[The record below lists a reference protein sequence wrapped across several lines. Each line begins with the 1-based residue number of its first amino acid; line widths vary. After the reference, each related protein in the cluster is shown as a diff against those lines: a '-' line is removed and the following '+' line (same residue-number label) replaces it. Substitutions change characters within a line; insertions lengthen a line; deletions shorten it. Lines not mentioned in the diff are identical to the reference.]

1 MAKLDPDKFRRL
13 SARDLADIERRFAH
27 RQTRAVAEG
36 DAQSR
41 ARRRVVR
48 RILCWFAVLLAV
60 ACYIS
65 ATRSRPLL
73 EAAPPP
79 QTEPIA
85 MLGDTARLPPGLSE
99 VQAWL
104 ADFEF
109 LADGSQL
116 AADTQI
122 DYARRNLLPVEV
134 VNTVGIEMRLIPPG
148 TFLMGSPE
156 TETGRGTDE
165 PAHVRAIQAPFYI
178 GTTEITQGQWETV
191 MASKSNPSW
200 YKSYGNAYPV
210 EEVTWDMCVAFCE
223 QLGKLEGLPPGT
235 YRLPDEHEWEYACRA
250 GTQTRFCC
258 GDSWRTLR
266 LFADFK
272 ETSTRGTSPV
282 GRLRPNAWGLHDMH
296 GNVWEWCGDLFYD
309 YQRPTNIDL
318 QKRIIRGG
326 HWHLTANDCRAA
338 SRYRLPPDSHGNVC
352 GFRIV
357 RDLTDVQNLEVLTA
371 PEP

>member
-13 SARDLADIERRFAH
+13 SARDLADIEQRFAH

-36 DAQSR
+36 AAQSR

-65 ATRSRPLL
+65 ATRRRPLPKTPT
-73 EAAPPP
+73 PPP
-79 QTEPIA
+79 TEPIA
-85 MLGDTARLPPGLSE
+85 MLGDAARRPAGLTE
-99 VQAWL
+99 MQARL

-109 LADGSQL
+109 LAAGSQL

-134 VNTVGIEMRLIPPG
+134 ANTVGIKMRLIPPG

-156 TETGRGTDE
+156 SETGRSIDE
-165 PAHVRAIQAPFYI
+165 PVHVRAIQAPIYM
-178 GTTEITQGQWETV
+178 GTTEITQGQWNAV
-191 MASKSNPSW
+191 MTPQTNPSW
-200 YKSYGNAYPV
+200 YKSSGTAYPV
-210 EEVTWDMCVAFCE
+210 EEVTWDMCVEFCE
-223 QLGKLEGLPPGT
+223 QLCKVEGLPAGT

-266 LFADFK
+266 RFADFK
-272 ETSTRGTSPV
+272 ESNARGTSAV
-282 GRLRPNAWGLHDMH
+282 GRRRPNAWGLHDMH
-296 GNVWEWCGDLFYD
+296 GNVWEWCGDRFYE
-309 YQRPTNIDL
+309 YQRPTVIDR
-318 QKRIIRGG
+318 QKRSIRGG

-357 RDLTDVQNLEVLTA
+357 RELADVDNLEGLAA

>member
-1 MAKLDPDKFRRL
+1 MAKLDPDKFRML
-13 SARDLADIERRFAH
+13 SARDLADIERRFAD

-36 DAQSR
+36 NARSR

-48 RILCWFAVLLAV
+48 RILCWSAALLAI

-65 ATRSRPLL
+65 ATRSRPIL
-73 EAAPPP
+73 EAAVPP

-85 MLGDTARLPPGLSE
+85 MLGDSARLPSGLSE
-99 VQAWL
+99 VQARL

-109 LADGSQL
+109 LAGGSRL
-116 AADTQI
+116 AAETQI
-122 DYARRNLLPVEV
+122 DYARRNLLPVGV
-134 VNTVGIEMRLIPPG
+134 ANTEGIEMRLIPPG

-156 TETGRGTDE
+156 AETGRGTDE
-165 PAHVRAIQAPFYI
+165 PVHVRTIQAPFYM
-178 GTTEITQGQWETV
+178 GTTEITQGQWKTV
-191 MASKSNPSW
+191 MSSTPNPSW
-200 YKSYGNAYPV
+200 YESNGNAHPV
-210 EEVTWDMCVAFCE
+210 EEVTWDMCVEFCE
-223 QLGKLEGLPPGT
+223 QLCKLEGLPAGT

-272 ETSTRGTSPV
+272 ESNPRGTSAV

-296 GNVWEWCGDLFYD
+296 GNVWEWCGDHFYD
-309 YQRPTNIDL
+309 YRRPTLIDL

-357 RDLTDVQNLEVLTA
+357 RELTDVQDIEGLPASEF
-371 PEP
+371 